1 MMIRRRRIPMSRV
14 FRFNGPVTYIEN
26 NYEGVGLQHKNSG
39 VSSEKKNDSDE
50 VVFEQSVKVKCSSS
64 AAGRTAEVL
73 FPDKNGGKDVNLT
86 GKMANAFVNYL
97 KLHHISNEQLSTS
110 DGVMNDSVAAF
121 YQYWYEQGYLYSGTP
136 NGASITRFLQED
148 CKLEMKVTPKSYGDY
163 IRKKI
168 NAGHVDVD
176 VECNVADYMDSI

>member
-1 MMIRRRRIPMSRV
+1 MSRV

-26 NYEGVGLQHKNSG
+26 NYEGVGLQYKNSE

-64 AAGRTAEVL
+64 AASSATAAGRTAEVL
-73 FPDKNGGKDVNLT
+73 FPDKNGVKNVELT
-86 GKMANAFVNYL
+86 KKMADVFVKYL

-110 DGVMNDSVAAF
+110 DGVMNESVAAF
-121 YQYWYEQGYLYSGTP
+121 YQYWYEQGYLCSGTP

-168 NAGHVDVD
+168 NAGRIDVD
-176 VECNVADYMDSI
+176 VECKVEDYMDSIEG